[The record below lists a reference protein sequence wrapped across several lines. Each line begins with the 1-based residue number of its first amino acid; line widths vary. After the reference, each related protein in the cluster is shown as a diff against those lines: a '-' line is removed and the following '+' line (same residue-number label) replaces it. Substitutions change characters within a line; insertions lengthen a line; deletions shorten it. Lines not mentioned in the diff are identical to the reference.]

1 MQNSETILKIIL
13 NNEEIDQEID
23 KFNTL
28 GDLLEN
34 LKTSHFGDKEFISE
48 ISINGNIVDDDKRD
62 GMEER
67 PIDEI
72 TSLEL
77 TTDHPLDV
85 SLRVLENMKEFL
97 RHLVVLINQSSDKFR
112 MDDETVANK
121 HFINCVEGLQTFV
134 SVLDKVRSLNNL
146 DLSLIRQ
153 GTVTAAEKQD
163 ALLKIFNSLQ
173 VTQTNKDWI
182 AVADLLEYELAPLM
196 NDWKDFLPLI
206 SSELQKSNG

>member
-1 MQNSETILKIIL
+1 MENHETILKIIL
-13 NNEEIDQEID
+13 NNEEIEQEVD
-23 KFNTL
+23 KFDTL

-34 LKTSHFGDKEFISE
+34 LKISHFGDKEFISE
-48 ISINGNIVDDDKRD
+48 ISINGSSVDDDKRQ
-62 GMEER
+62 GMKDR

-72 TSLEL
+72 SSLEIS
-77 TTDHPLDV
+77 TDHPLDV
-85 SLRVLENMKEFL
+85 SMRVLENMHDFL

-146 DLSLIRQ
+146 DLSLIKS
-153 GTVTAAEKQD
+153 GSVTAAEKQD
-163 ALLKIFNSLQ
+163 ELLKIFNSLQ
-173 VTQTNKDWI
+173 VTQTKKDWI

-196 NDWKDFLPLI
+196 NDWKDLLPLI